1 MVRLVRGSDLEAKLI
16 AWIWPG
22 WLAAGKLHVLGG
34 QPGTGK
40 TTLAILI
47 AAIVTQAGR
56 WPDGT
61 FALAG
66 NVVIWSG
73 EDDPA
78 DTLLPRLI
86 ASGADRARVFF
97 VTGVQDRGEHRAFDP
112 AKDMLMLREAIAA
125 IKNVRL
131 IIVDPIVSAVQG
143 DSHKNAETRRGLAPL
158 VELASHIGAA
168 LIGITHFSK
177 GTSGREPIERITGSL
192 AFGALARIVLIAAKE
207 PDSKDGTE
215 GRRIFARAKSNIGP
229 DEGGFAYRL
238 EQVLMPGD
246 DQITASIAK
255 FLEPIEGTARDMLA
269 VADAPAD
276 ETAHSS
282 ALADAQAFLVD
293 LLLDGPMPA
302 KEVKVAARD
311 AAQSWRTVER
321 AKDRLGIISRR
332 DGETGKWVWVI
343 NSQGRQDRQTPERKD
358 RQTPASQ
365 TVENIEDRQHRQ
377 EKRVG
382 DLGPT
387 PPAQNVGGLGGLGG
401 LAPEEES
408 IEL

>member
-1 MVRLVRGSDLEAKLI
+1 MNKHWRGFEVFDQRDDDPQFSEPPPRAEVTLTPATSIQALAI
-16 AWIWPG
+16 HWLWPG
-22 WLAAGKLHVLGG
+22 WLAVGKLHILGG

-47 AAIVTQAGR
+47 AAIVTHAGR

-86 ASGADRARVFF
+86 ASGADRSRVFF
-97 VTGVQDRGEHRAFDP
+97 VTGVQERGEHRSFDP
-112 AKDMLMLREAIAA
+112 AKDMLALRAAITA

-168 LIGITHFSK
+168 LVGITHFSK
-177 GTSGREPIERITGSL
+177 GTSGREPVERITGSL

-207 PDSKDGTE
+207 PDAEDGID

-238 EQVLMPGD
+238 EQVPMPGD
-246 DQITASIAK
+246 DRITASIAI
-255 FLEPIEGTARDMLA
+255 FGEPIEGSARDMLA
-269 VADAPAD
+269 VADAHD
-276 ETAHSS
+276 EQGAGS
-282 ALADAQAFLVD
+282 ARQEAEAFLLD
-293 LLLDGPMPA
+293 LLLDGPTPA
-302 KEVKVAARD
+302 KTVKTAAS
-311 AAQSWRTVER
+311 AAALPWITVRR
-321 AKDRLGIISRR
+321 AKENLGVITRKGGM
-332 DGETGKWVWVI
+332 DQGWVWSVPAEGAH
-343 NSQGRQDRQTPERKD
+343 QTTKGLTPEGMSPFGKNEHLRAE
-358 RQTPASQ
+358 TEA
-365 TVENIEDRQHRQ
+365 
-377 EKRVG
+377 
-382 DLGPT
+382 
-387 PPAQNVGGLGGLGG
+387 
-401 LAPEEES
+401 